1 MNSFIKKEF
10 LNNNSL
16 FAKKRKIIQT
26 RFLDKTLF
34 FGGMKSWPLGI
45 LESRDFTPFLT
56 YPNLPNLTY
65 PNLI

>member
-34 FGGMKSWPLGI
+34 FGGMKSWESGNFGI
-45 LESRDFTPFLT
+45 QRFHTLSILT
-56 YPNLPNLTY
+56 
-65 PNLI
+65 

>member
-1 MNSFIKKEF
+1 MLMNSFIKKEF

-34 FGGMKSWPLGI
+34 FGGMKSWEAGNF
-45 LESRDFTPFLT
+45 EFRDFTPFLT
-56 YPNLPNLTY
+56 
-65 PNLI
+65 

>member
-1 MNSFIKKEF
+1 MLMNSFIKKEV

-34 FGGMKSWPLGI
+34 FGGMKSWESGNLGI
-45 LESRDFTPFLT
+45 QRFHTFS
-56 YPNLPNLTY
+56 NLT
-65 PNLI
+65 